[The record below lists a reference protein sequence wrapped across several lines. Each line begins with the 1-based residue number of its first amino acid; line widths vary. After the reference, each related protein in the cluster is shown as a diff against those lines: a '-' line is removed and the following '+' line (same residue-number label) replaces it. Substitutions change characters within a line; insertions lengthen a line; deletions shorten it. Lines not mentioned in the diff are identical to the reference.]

1 MASMM
6 ELKQSLEA
14 AFSPRDFQ
22 SMWFAL
28 NAKYEALAFKDD
40 ISDSIR
46 IQEYKYIVQQF
57 RKFISGQHEAIME
70 CVSAEEM
77 LQLIDTMLSNA
88 AEYGKER
95 KEIVYNFVRDDW
107 LYEVQNYIMQVMYE
121 EGVEEEDE

>member
-1 MASMM
+1 
-6 ELKQSLEA
+6 
-14 AFSPRDFQ
+14 
-22 SMWFAL
+22 
-28 NAKYEALAFKDD
+28 
-40 ISDSIR
+40 
-46 IQEYKYIVQQF
+46 
-57 RKFISGQHEAIME
+57 ME